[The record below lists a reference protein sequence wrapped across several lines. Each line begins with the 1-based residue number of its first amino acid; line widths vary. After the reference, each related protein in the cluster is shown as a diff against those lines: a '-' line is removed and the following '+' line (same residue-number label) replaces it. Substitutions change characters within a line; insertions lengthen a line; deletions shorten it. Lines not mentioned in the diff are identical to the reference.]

1 MDTHSRPCWVKSV
14 PIPLF
19 LWTAP
24 FFYFCTKPCTIKVRF
39 DKVYHGVLPKKT
51 NLAVV
56 YKFVLIVNKDLP
68 EVESDSDDET
78 LHESSATVCHSA
90 VDEQQVHSSD
100 DKGIDCICISSPLW
114 ISRTGRDRIV
124 DLMFSFLV
132 GTAMY
137 TQRNVVSFLASC
149 RNISLSVKTIMYSD
163 TLISDSSFNVWCHL
177 HFHWQHCTK
186 HNQCQSPV
194 FKLLREAILTFTPC
208 TNFMKFSQFMWSF
221 MPAQLLKVGLAQGV
235 MGLKSGCLFSFQ
247 IFSTP
252 WRNCVGSKNVWY
264 IQEFA
269 WPPLSPCQI

>member
-137 TQRNVVSFLASC
+137 TQRNVVSFFS
-149 RNISLSVKTIMYSD
+149 
-163 TLISDSSFNVWCHL
+163 
-177 HFHWQHCTK
+177 
-186 HNQCQSPV
+186 
-194 FKLLREAILTFTPC
+194 KLQKYFFI
-208 TNFMKFSQFMWSF
+208 
-221 MPAQLLKVGLAQGV
+221 
-235 MGLKSGCLFSFQ
+235 
-247 IFSTP
+247 
-252 WRNCVGSKNVWY
+252 SKNNYVLWH
-264 IQEFA
+264 IDFWQLF
-269 WPPLSPCQI
+269 